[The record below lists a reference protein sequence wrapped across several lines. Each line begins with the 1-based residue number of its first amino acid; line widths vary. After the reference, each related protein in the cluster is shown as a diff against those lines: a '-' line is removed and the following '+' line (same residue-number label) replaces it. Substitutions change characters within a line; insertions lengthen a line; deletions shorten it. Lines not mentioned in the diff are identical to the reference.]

1 MPGRALSLKCSPGE
15 EEVEEFEKEI
25 QQASQEAPQGGAPPQ
40 ESAPLR
46 PKKEVSKRER
56 GFLLSIL
63 IFSMAI
69 SILSGMAGGWYF
81 SRTNDREIV
90 VLDVARIVD
99 AKKKEF
105 IEKYRDRGVDPKM
118 REEMERE
125 ISSFTN
131 GLNRI
136 IEEESRGRI
145 VLVKDSVISE
155 TRDITH
161 EVEAKIKSLSH

>member
-1 MPGRALSLKCSPGE
+1 VAQI
-15 EEVEEFEKEI
+15 EKGDQLRET
-25 QQASQEAPQGGAPPQ
+25 SQETLQ
-40 ESAPLR
+40 ESAPLK
-46 PKKEVSKRER
+46 PPKEVFKREK

-69 SILSGMAGGWYF
+69 SILSGMASGWYF
-81 SRTNDREIV
+81 SRPSGKGEIV
-90 VLDVARIVD
+90 VLDVARIVE

-105 IEKYRDRGVDPKM
+105 IEKYRDRGTDPKM

-125 ISSFTN
+125 ISSFTDR
-131 GLNRI
+131 LNRI

-155 TRDITH
+155 TKDITH
-161 EVEAKIKSLSH
+161 EVEGKIKSLSIN